1 MCKHFN
7 CYGLKNA
14 VEMLNLEKSGDANA
28 GAQAGEEVSEKALVP
43 MLEDTAQSVDKR
55 SVSWPVVVPKVP

>member
-1 MCKHFN
+1 
-7 CYGLKNA
+7 
-14 VEMLNLEKSGDANA
+14 MLNLEKSGDANA